1 MIKKIQLPKTPSKL
15 IRLALHDFRK
25 IEKDKRYR
33 INMGDW
39 HSPRSIGEGR
49 HTRQVCQ
56 VCLAGSVMARR
67 GGCRP
72 DEEFSVWRM
81 HDTNQNA
88 LDALDSFRIGNVV
101 EALYVLGYDMPE
113 KGLRAHERITPYC
126 INPGKFK
133 RDMRKLATRLKK
145 AGL

>member
-1 MIKKIQLPKTPSKL
+1 MIKKIRLPRTPSKL

-25 IEKDKRYR
+25 IEKDKRYK
-33 INMGDW
+33 IDMGNW
-39 HSPRSIGEGR
+39 HSPGLIGEGR

-72 DEEFSVWRM
+72 KEEFSVWRM
-81 HDTNQNA
+81 HDTNWDA
-88 LDALDSFRIGNVV
+88 LDALDSFRTGHVA
-101 EALYVLGYDMPE
+101 EALDVLGYDMPE
-113 KGLRAHERITPYC
+113 KGLRARERITHYY

-133 RDMRKLATRLKK
+133 RDMRKLATRLEK